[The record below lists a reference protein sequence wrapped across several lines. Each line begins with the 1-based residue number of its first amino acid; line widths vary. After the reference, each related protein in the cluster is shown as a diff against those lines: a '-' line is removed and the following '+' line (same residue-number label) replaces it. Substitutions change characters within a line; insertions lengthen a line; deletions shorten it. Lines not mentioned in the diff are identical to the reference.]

1 MRETYNDRSPPRS
14 FGCVSCACAPMP
26 MLAIEVRRRDVKSF
40 MLAGYWFNLVCMRY
54 VWCVSVSFQS
64 MILSMCAGAGV
75 WVRRRACSF
84 WIFLFIGFL
93 LFIYEHCGYL
103 QDLVLHVGTRV
114 GILLDLGVGYI
125 RTLLTTLVPSTFVV
139 TFDSVPSSTVC
150 QVSQYHRKISIKE
163 ERTGLSLSRAQQVAY
178 H

>member
-103 QDLVLHVGTRV
+103 QDLVLHLGTRV

-125 RTLLTTLVPSTFVV
+125 RTLLTLVWYRVRPNPSG
-139 TFDSVPSSTVC
+139 
-150 QVSQYHRKISIKE
+150 HRLISPWYEYRIWFW
-163 ERTGLSLSRAQQVAY
+163 SLGIFIFY
-178 H
+178 LG